1 MQGDLPVV
9 EMSQLL
15 RDGQPKA
22 GGIVLGVGRGVKI
35 AVEHGCLIFRRN
47 AAPGVLHRHPGGSAL
62 PRAGH
67 CDHTA
72 RRSIVDGVGNE
83 ILHHLL

>member
-1 MQGDLPVV
+1 MV

-22 GGIVLGVGRGVKI
+22 GGIVLGVGPVVVKI
-35 AVEHGCLIFRRN
+35 AVEHGLFDLPARCRTRCPALS
-47 AAPGVLHRHPGGSAL
+47 PGRLRL

-72 RRSIVDGVGNE
+72 RRGIVDGVGNE
-83 ILHHLL
+83 VLHHLL